1 VFQVCAIF
9 GPDEPFEVT
18 GETRAYNG
26 LEIDG
31 APSVSGMSITYH
43 FCPTCGSTM
52 HWGVDGL
59 YRAVPV
65 GNFVAADLPAP
76 SLEIHTSDRHRWVPA
91 IPDAQQ
97 LPGAFG

>member
-1 VFQVCAIF
+1 MFQVCAIF
-9 GPDEPFEVT
+9 GPDEAFDIN
-18 GETRAYNG
+18 GDTRAYYG

-31 APSVSGMSITYH
+31 APSISGMSITYH

-65 GNFVAADLPAP
+65 GNFVDVDLPAP
-76 SLEIHTSDRHRWVPA
+76 SLETQPSD
-91 IPDAQQ
+91 
-97 LPGAFG
+97 